1 MKNITDKEK
10 SNYYEMDESQIRL
23 NIKSAHAYAFEKTAE
38 NAWNVKYYKRKYGKR
53 QSPYSTGHIYILQN
67 TSFPGIFKIGFTER
81 LISERLHDINRS
93 SGMITP
99 WQVRDFFYCLTPYL
113 KEQEIFEQLK
123 EYRIENTEG
132 FIAPYDTVRS
142 VIFEVLGISDGDID

>member
-23 NIKSAHAYAFEKTAE
+23 NVKSAHAYSFKKTDE
-38 NAWNVKYYKRKYGKR
+38 NAWNVTYYKRKYGKR
-53 QSPYSTGHIYILQN
+53 QSPYSTGHIYVLQN
-67 TSFPGIFKIGFTER
+67 TSFPGILKIGFTER

-93 SGMITP
+93 AGMITP
-99 WQVRDFFYCLTPYL
+99 WQIRDFFYCLTPYL

>member
-1 MKNITDKEK
+1 MKNITGKDK
-10 SNYYEMDESQIRL
+10 SNYYEMDDDKIRL
-23 NIKSAHAYAFEKTAE
+23 NVKSAQAYEFVE
-38 NAWNVKYYKRKYGKR
+38 NGKNKWLVKYYRKKVGNKT
-53 QSPYSTGHIYILQN
+53 SPYSTGHIYVLQN
-67 TSFPGIFKIGFTER
+67 TSFPGVFKIGFTER
-81 LISERLHDINRS
+81 LLNERVNEINSS

-132 FIAPYDTVRS
+132 FAAPYDTVRS
-142 VIFEVLGISDGDID
+142 VIFKVLGINDGDLD

>member
-23 NIKSAHAYAFEKTAE
+23 NVKSAHAYSFEKTDE
-38 NAWNVKYYKRKYGKR
+38 NAWNITYYKRKYGKR
-53 QSPYSTGHIYILQN
+53 QSPYSTGHIYVLQN

-99 WQVRDFFYCLTPYL
+99 WQVRDFFLLFNT
-113 KEQEIFEQLK
+113 IFK
-123 EYRIENTEG
+123 RARNIRTIKRIS
-132 FIAPYDTVRS
+132 Y
-142 VIFEVLGISDGDID
+142 